1 MRNNHFFLLLYP
13 VLTFLSSK
21 IGPNKSTVARDF
33 RFTGNRRELD
43 ELRLTQTSAL
53 TLIKK
58 LGKLNMTEVWA
69 ILYGNDISE
78 KTSRVFFQN
87 IMMINVP

>member
-21 IGPNKSTVARDF
+21 IGPNKSTAARDF

-43 ELRLTQTSAL
+43 EVRMTQTSEL
-53 TLIKK
+53 TLINK
-58 LGKLNMTEVWA
+58 LGKLNITEVWA
-69 ILYGNDISE
+69 IL
-78 KTSRVFFQN
+78 
-87 IMMINVP
+87 